1 MNLDNIEDDYWE
13 NPIASS
19 TWISVKDNINLRH
32 WDYAT
37 SVSNSVVLSVS
48 LSCYELIQVT
58 VEEQV

>member
-19 TWISVKDNINLRH
+19 TWISVKDNINLRY

-37 SVSNSVVLSVS
+37 SVSKSVVLSVR

>member
-19 TWISVKDNINLRH
+19 TWISVKDNINLRY

-48 LSCYELIQVT
+48 LSCYELIQIT

>member
-19 TWISVKDNINLRH
+19 TWISVKDNMTIRH
-32 WDYAT
+32 WEYAT
-37 SVSNSVVLSVS
+37 SVFQSVVLSVS